1 MSIRV
6 KLVVTPLAS
15 LLAALLV
22 SGCSSRNPD
31 SLVGMNLD
39 ENLAM
44 MDANASS
51 EANTAPTAASDSNA
65 ASAHASSDHAA
76 QSNASAAAGDADEQ
90 PSATANATETENPP
104 EDQTTANQVENE
116 DEPPNGI

>member
-51 EANTAPTAASDSNA
+51 EANAAPTAASDSNA
-65 ASAHASSDHAA
+65 APAHASSDHAA
-76 QSNASAAAGDADEQ
+76 QPAPSATSNADEQ
-90 PSATANATETENPP
+90 HSATANATETENPP